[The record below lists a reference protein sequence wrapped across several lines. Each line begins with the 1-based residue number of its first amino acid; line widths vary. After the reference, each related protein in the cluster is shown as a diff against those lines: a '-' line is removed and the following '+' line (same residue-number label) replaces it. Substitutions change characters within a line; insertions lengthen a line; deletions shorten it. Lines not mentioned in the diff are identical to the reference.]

1 MLILFVEDDLRLAA
15 KTIDFL
21 SNEGVEVEY
30 AQSVSQAKHIAK
42 GLQFDAIILDL
53 SLPDGSGFELA
64 ERFASTH
71 PTTPIL
77 FLSARAE
84 LDNKLKAFE
93 LGALDYLTKPFELAE
108 LAMRVKLLAVKKRG
122 LSQQTFV
129 LDTLTVNLTLRTVHR
144 GERLITLSA
153 QQWQLLT
160 HLIEHS
166 PAAVCKQHIIDQ
178 IWPDQDSS
186 NDMYKMLLA
195 RLRRNI
201 DSEGD
206 KPLIQTIRGVG
217 VALRE

>member
-1 MLILFVEDDLRLAA
+1 MLRVLAKPNTSPKDCSLMPSSWIYPCLMAVGLNWLSGLRAL
-15 KTIDFL
+15 
-21 SNEGVEVEY
+21 
-30 AQSVSQAKHIAK
+30 
-42 GLQFDAIILDL
+42 
-53 SLPDGSGFELA
+53 
-64 ERFASTH
+64 
-71 PTTPIL
+71 TPQHL

-166 PAAVCKQHIIDQ
+166 PAAVSKQHIIDQ